1 MGDSCRGTPTW
12 FFLLLLQIQ
21 DKYPSHTDRAVSRVA
36 GTHSCSPC
44 TSSQFSYSCLC
55 LTCELC

>member
-12 FFLLLLQIQ
+12 FFLLLQIQ
-21 DKYPSHTDRAVSRVA
+21 DKYPSHTDLAVSWVA

-44 TSSQFSYSCLC
+44 TSS
-55 LTCELC
+55 